1 MPNPLCEPVA
11 TAPGEP
17 PACLLRV
24 KAVPGARR
32 DGIAGVLGED
42 LKIRVSAPPEAGR
55 ANDAIAALL
64 ARSLALP
71 ARAVTLESG
80 ASAPRKRFRIEGLDA
95 DECARRLKLPPP

>member
-1 MPNPLCEPVA
+1 MPNPLCEP
-11 TAPGEP
+11 APSGPGDP

-32 DGIAGVLGED
+32 DAIVGPLGDD

-64 ARSLALP
+64 ARALALP

-80 ASAPRKRFRIEGLDA
+80 PAAPRKRFRIEGLDA
-95 DECARRLKLPPP
+95 EECARRLRLSGP